1 MNLSPGPKEKLYI
14 QKFYLY
20 MNLTKPSELL
30 YLSWAKVSGEG
41 KALRPAY
48 LIQDLMRLFPV
59 LVPVEEDRKGLLDHE
74 MMRKSGL
81 LQIAEGL
88 REREHGLDDSWKEL
102 YRWFVKDEQSQET
115 LKQMIE
121 AGFYRKDE
129 PSLGS
134 RVAKELFLDPK
145 RVSVTRLERF
155 ASCAYAHF
163 LNYGLRLSER
173 EKYGFEAMDLGN
185 IAHQALE

>member
-1 MNLSPGPKEKLYI
+1 M
-14 QKFYLY
+14 
-20 MNLTKPSELL
+20 
-30 YLSWAKVSGEG
+30 
-41 KALRPAY
+41 
-48 LIQDLMRLFPV
+48 
-59 LVPVEEDRKGLLDHE
+59 
-74 MMRKSGL
+74 
-81 LQIAEGL
+81 
-88 REREHGLDDSWKEL
+88 
-102 YRWFVKDEQSQET
+102 KDEQSQET
-115 LKQMIE
+115 LKRIIE

-163 LNYGLRLSER
+163 LNYGLRLLER

-185 IAHQALE
+185 IAHQAL

>member
-1 MNLSPGPKEKLYI
+1 
-14 QKFYLY
+14 
-20 MNLTKPSELL
+20 
-30 YLSWAKVSGEG
+30 
-41 KALRPAY
+41 
-48 LIQDLMRLFPV
+48 MRLFPV

-155 ASCAYAHF
+155 CF
-163 LNYGLRLSER
+163 LCICTFPELRTPSVRTGEIWVRSNGSGKYCTSGTGAICTQGRRGRSGLGYNAGR
-173 EKYGFEAMDLGN
+173 EDGSS
-185 IAHQALE
+185 